1 MEETDFDVVIVGA
14 GASGMTAALELAL
27 TGRRVGI
34 VEAKD
39 RVGGRMHTQTGD
51 IYPVELGAE
60 FVHGNLP
67 LTKKWLEKAGADTY
81 AVEGNIWQYKDGRL
95 QEQDD
100 FIADYKTLEKKCK
113 ALEKD
118 KPVALFLEED
128 LAGDEAE
135 ELRFSLR
142 NYVEGYY
149 AADTKKASTKALCKE
164 LTKGDEE
171 QYRIRQGYGVLVKI
185 LEESC
190 REKGVQFFLSQPVL
204 QVQWKMGSVAVIT
217 EKQTFQAAK
226 ILITVP
232 IGVLQKE
239 AITFYPALPGIRQAV
254 QTLGFGHV
262 VKIVLRFD
270 EAFWKNELITG
281 RNNLSEM
288 GFLFSREEIPT
299 WWTQY
304 PDERPLLTGWLAG
317 PRAAAAQFWSK
328 DEIIQKALKSLAAIL
343 GIDKFQLQQRVEE
356 AWYYN
361 WSADPY
367 VCGAYS
373 YETVGGEEAIRTIQ
387 KGVED
392 TLFFAGEGVHT
403 GPAIG
408 TVEAALVSGR
418 DTAHQMIA
426 TFS

>member
-14 GASGMTAALELAL
+14 GAAGMSAALELAL

-39 RVGGRMHTQTGD
+39 RVGGRMHTHTED

-67 LTKKWLEKAGADTY
+67 LTKRWLEKAGADTY
-81 AVEGNIWQYKDGRL
+81 TVKGSIWQHKDGNL
-95 QEQDD
+95 QEQED
-100 FIADYKTLEKKCK
+100 FIADYKILEKKCK
-113 ALEKD
+113 ALVED
-118 KPVALFLEED
+118 KPVERFLEED
-128 LAGDEAE
+128 LVGEEAE

-149 AADTKKASTKALCKE
+149 AADTKNASTRALCNE

-171 QYRIRQGYGVLVKI
+171 QYRIRQGYGMLVKR
-185 LEESC
+185 LEKDC
-190 REKGVQFFLSQPVL
+190 RENGVQFFLSQPVL
-204 QVQWKMGSVAVIT
+204 QVQWKTGNVAVIT
-217 EKQTFQAAK
+217 EKQTFHAAK

-232 IGVLQKE
+232 VGVLQKE
-239 AITFYPALPGIRQAV
+239 AITFYPALPHIRQAV

-262 VKIVLRFD
+262 VKIILRFD
-270 EAFWKNELITG
+270 EAFWKKELNTG
-281 RNNLSEM
+281 GNDLSDM
-288 GFLFSREEIPT
+288 GFLFSREEVPT

-304 PDERPLLTGWLAG
+304 PDDRPLLTGWLAG
-317 PRAAAAQFWSK
+317 PRAVAAQFWSK
-328 DEIIQKALKSLAAIL
+328 EEIVQKALQSLAAIL
-343 GIDKFQLQQRVEE
+343 GMDQFRLQQKVEE
-356 AWYYN
+356 TYYYN

-367 VCGAYS
+367 VSGAYS

-392 TLFFAGEGVHT
+392 TVFFAGEGLYT
-403 GPAIG
+403 GPEIG

-418 DTAHQMIA
+418 ETAHKMIA
-426 TFS
+426 SFS